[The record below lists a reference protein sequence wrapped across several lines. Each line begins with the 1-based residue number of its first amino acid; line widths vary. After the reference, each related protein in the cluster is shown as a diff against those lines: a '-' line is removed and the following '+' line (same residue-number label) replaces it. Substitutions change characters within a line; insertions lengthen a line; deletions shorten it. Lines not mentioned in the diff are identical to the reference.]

1 MQKKFQIIIFFI
13 LFLAAFLRFYNF
25 PDRWGIGDDSSRD
38 IAIAREAL
46 DRHEL
51 PLIGS
56 FSSAGP
62 FVFGPIF
69 YWTIM
74 ASYLMLPFIF
84 TAPIITTILSGIATV
99 AILIA
104 CGYLISGRR
113 LAIITGILTATSIQL
128 TVRSVILGQHTYVAF
143 TTALLFLSFILYW
156 QRKKIIYAFLMGISL
171 GAAIGFHYQAINLL
185 IFLPAV
191 LCIPRGDMGIR
202 KRLIALFIMSL
213 GFLIPSIP
221 LIIWDSQQQWANT
234 RNILDYLLIAQ
245 NRLYVPNS
253 WRLFLFQYLPSY
265 WSFVV
270 SGYAPVALFLMFFTG
285 ITTAIFI
292 IKRKI
297 PSIMIVF
304 SIIFASLLLINRF
317 YKGERSEGYLIY
329 LAPFIIIFTAWSINK
344 LFDIHGKKIFQK
356 LAGIIGAI
364 ILIIIIGGNIWQLI
378 KYEQTTN
385 MKLILNKTVILLIKK
400 YPNTKFT
407 IYDYHNRSGSMSQP
421 LSLWLK
427 MHDRTDPRGMPIGF
441 VCWSK
446 ECPQNLPKITT
457 LGYNT
462 IVQMQ
467 NIKDRDVKSSGWVN
481 VNQES
486 MYDDL
491 IGWSK
496 KNELKSTFSITNYIL
511 ERLPKI

>member
-25 PDRWGIGDDSSRD
+25 PNRWGIGDDSSRD

-46 DRHEL
+46 IRHEL

-69 YWTIM
+69 YLTIM
-74 ASYLMLPFIF
+74 ASYLILPSVF
-84 TAPIITTILSGIATV
+84 TAPIIATILSGIATV
-99 AILIA
+99 AILIT
-104 CGYLISGRR
+104 CGYLIGGKR
-113 LAIITGILTATSIQL
+113 LSIFTGLLAATSIQM

-143 TTALLFLSFILYW
+143 TTALLFLTFILYW
-156 QRKKIIYAFLMGISL
+156 QRKKIIYAFLMGVSL
-171 GAAIGFHYQAINLL
+171 GAAIGFHYQSINLL
-185 IFLPAV
+185 VFFPAI
-191 LCIPRGDMGIR
+191 LCIPGVNITIR
-202 KRLIALFIMSL
+202 KKLIGLSL
-213 GFLIPSIP
+213 MLIGFLIPSMP

-253 WRLFLFQYLPSY
+253 WKLFLFQYLPSY
-265 WSFVV
+265 WSFIV
-270 SGYAPVALFLMFFTG
+270 SGYAPVALFLMVFTG
-285 ITTAIFI
+285 IITAISI

-297 PSIMIVF
+297 SSIMAVF
-304 SIIFASLLLINRF
+304 TIIFASLLLVNRF

-344 LFDIHGKKIFQK
+344 MFDIKRKKYYTTMARIT
-356 LAGIIGAI
+356 GAI

-378 KYEQTTN
+378 KYEQATN
-385 MKLILNKTVILLIKK
+385 TKLILDKTVKFLIKK
-400 YPNTKFT
+400 YPDTKFT

-427 MHDRTDPRGMPIGF
+427 MQDRTDPRGMPIGL

-446 ECPQNLPKITT
+446 ECAQNLPNITT

-462 IVQMQ
+462 IVDMRKV
-467 NIKDRDVKSSGWVN
+467 KDRDIKSSGWIN

-511 ERLPKI
+511 ERLHLR

>member
-25 PDRWGIGDDSSRD
+25 PNRWGIGDDSSRD

-46 DRHEL
+46 VRHEL

-74 ASYLMLPFIF
+74 GSYLILPSVL
-84 TAPIITTILSGIATV
+84 TAPIIATILSGIATV

-104 CGYLISGRR
+104 CGYLIGGKR
-113 LAIITGILTATSIQL
+113 LGILTGLLAATSIQM
-128 TVRSVILGQHTYVAF
+128 TMRSVILGQHTYVAF
-143 TTALLFLSFILYW
+143 TTALLFLTFILYW
-156 QRKKIIYAFLMGISL
+156 QKKKIIYAYLMGISL
-171 GAAIGFHYQAINLL
+171 GAAVGFHYQAINLL
-185 IFLPAV
+185 IFFPAV
-191 LCIPRGDMGIR
+191 LCTPRGNMGIQ
-202 KRLIALFIMSL
+202 KRLIALLVMFL
-213 GFLIPSIP
+213 GFLIPQAP
-221 LIIWDSQQQWANT
+221 LIIWDSQQQWANL

-265 WSFVV
+265 WSFII
-270 SGYAPVALFLMFFTG
+270 SGYAPIALFLIFFTG
-285 ITTAIFI
+285 IVTIFSI
-292 IKRKI
+292 SKRKI
-297 PSIMIVF
+297 SSVMVAF
-304 SIIFASLLLINRF
+304 AIIFAVLLLINRF

-329 LAPFIIIFTAWSINK
+329 LAPFIILFTAWSLNK
-344 LFDIHGKKIFQK
+344 LFDIQGKKTYQTI
-356 LAGIIGAI
+356 ARITGAI
-364 ILIIIIGGNIWQLI
+364 ILIIIIGGNAWQLI
-378 KYEQTTN
+378 KHEQSTN
-385 MKLILNKTVILLIKK
+385 AKLTLDKKVKFFTKK

-407 IYDYHNRSGSMSQP
+407 IYDYRNRSGGLSQP

-427 MHDRTDPRGMPIGF
+427 MQDRTDPHGMPIGF

-446 ECPQNLPKITT
+446 DCPQNLPEITT
-457 LGYNT
+457 LGHNT
-462 IVQMQ
+462 IVDMQ
-467 NIKDRDVKSSGWVN
+467 KVKNRDIKSSGWVN

-496 KNELKSTFSITNYIL
+496 KNELKSTFSIKNYIL
-511 ERLPKI
+511 ERL